1 MPARAQVESEVGK
14 LSEKRAHRAV
24 GSVLGAALVLC
35 IAMAS
40 VSPALGA
47 QNGVIVF
54 QRGVQHGGHFVS
66 VSPSGQGLR
75 SIGPAPASEISPG
88 NQGAAFSPDG
98 RQIIFAA
105 ATAVNSGSS
114 GSGIFTIGVDG
125 GGLSALLSSSGPA
138 SINPS
143 TLTFNSPSYFPN
155 GQEIVFAAVE
165 GFGSEYRIYAA
176 RLDGADRRQLTSA
189 HEDLEPHVSPN
200 GGEIAFDRIA
210 NRHSAIYIMASSGSP
225 PQRISARG
233 CDAGFGGFSPDGGQI
248 VLAQGCRGKRE
259 GLFTM
264 TSDGSHIRR
273 LTRPGPGTSDTDPVF
288 SPDGQSIAFLRISKH
303 GQRRLFTIR
312 ANGSRLRRVIS
323 NANAPIWQPLP

>member
-1 MPARAQVESEVGK
+1 M
-14 LSEKRAHRAV
+14 AV
-24 GSVLGAALVLC
+24 GVLAVALALC

-40 VSPALGA
+40 ASPGLAG

-54 QRGVQHGGHFVS
+54 QRGVQNGGHFVS
-66 VSPSGQGLR
+66 VLPSGQGLR
-75 SIGPAPASEISPG
+75 FIGPGPANEVSPG

-98 RQIIFAA
+98 QEIIFAA
-105 ATAVNSGSS
+105 TTAVNSGSP

-176 RLDGADRRQLTSA
+176 RLDGSDCRQLTSA
-189 HEDLEPHVSPN
+189 HEDLEPHVSPD
-200 GGEIAFDRIA
+200 GSEIAFDRIA
-210 NRHSAIYIMASSGSP
+210 NRHSAIYIMSSSGST

-248 VLAQGCRGKRE
+248 VLAQGCGGKRE

-264 TSDGSHIRR
+264 APDGSHIRR
-273 LTRPGPGTSDTDPVF
+273 LTRHRPGTSDTDPVF
-288 SPDGQSIAFLRISKH
+288 SPDGQSIAFLRISRH

-312 ANGSRLRRVIS
+312 ANGSRLRRIVG
-323 NANAPIWQPLP
+323 NADPPIWQPLP